1 MNLNTIQRKAQNLV
15 EDLTMLQ
22 NGEWAP
28 DDDDSIQASID
39 AAYMIKDAFPL
50 IIELVEEM
58 SAVLEWLRTGE
69 VDGVHMDEG
78 MILSSLETLNEK
90 MTEAP

>member
-22 NGEWAP
+22 NGEWEP
-28 DDDDSIQASID
+28 DDDSIQASLD
-39 AAYMIKDAFPL
+39 AAEEVKAAFPL
-50 IIELVEEM
+50 IIELAEAM